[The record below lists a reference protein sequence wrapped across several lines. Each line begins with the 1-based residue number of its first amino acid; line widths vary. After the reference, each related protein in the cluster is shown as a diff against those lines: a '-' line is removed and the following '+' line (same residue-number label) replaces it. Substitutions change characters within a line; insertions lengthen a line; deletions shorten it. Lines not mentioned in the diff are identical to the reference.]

1 MYRSTLKTEEVK
13 TMPIENRNLEPGAK
27 LIATY
32 KKETYHALVVAGPE
46 GKVLYQLSPYDGRE
60 YKSPSALGT
69 AVTGKSCN
77 GWAFWS
83 VAHDEAQVVEIG
95 TAAVETTAASPEEPA
110 ETDTPA
116 APASEAEEPA
126 EEDSEPESTYV
137 EAGAEFTKPTDRP
150 RFHKVPNQK
159 NVDQG
164 QVRLHCYTCRSSF
177 IVPEDQNPDTCPMG
191 HEPV

>member
-1 MYRSTLKTEEVK
+1 
-13 TMPIENRNLEPGAK
+13 MPIENRNLEPGTK

-32 KKETYHALVVAGPE
+32 KKENYHALVVAGQE
-46 GKVLYQLSPYDGRE
+46 GKVLYQLTPHDGKE

-69 AVTGKSCN
+69 AVTQRACN

-83 VAHDEAQVVEIG
+83 IDTGETQIMDTSAGE
-95 TAAVETTAASPEEPA
+95 VETNEASPEEPA
-110 ETDTPA
+110 ETDTVA
-116 APASEAEEPA
+116 APASVAEEPA

-159 NVDQG
+159 NVDQR
-164 QVRLHCYTCRSSF
+164 QVRLHCYTCHSSF
-177 IVPEDQNPDTCPMG
+177 IVPEDQQPDTCPMG